1 MQISAKLVLKKVTDV
16 DVLEELHFID
26 NDPEEALERYEEDL
40 HNRSS
45 HYNRLRRVH
54 SPWCGFVYCNASEQN
69 ELVTLPEHIG
79 IATGER
85 PGCNHLVTHPY
96 KKPFN
101 RRPVSNLT
109 DARPHYRVDEEP
121 FFPPPVPWVHTRS
134 EWRKSI
140 RNIGQYVC
148 ARSQT
153 CEVCTKGNLTIGEVV
168 RLLQD
173 IKEPSNG
180 SDHLVYTRTLVF
192 AIAHFEW
199 NEAWRPFIMER
210 ALDILC
216 SVYPEAN
223 DRSHGW
229 LVQRQE
235 WGFGHQLTWSESRE
249 IRDVSE
255 VPEQMCGKG
264 YWRIIKRSSE
274 FATLLVHQLHD
285 QAHFS
290 PVDAVLHRLEV
301 IGIKIPQVGTMV
313 RQVLA
318 DCKVCH
324 TAKATLGQ
332 VSQLLKRV
340 KSGPIDLATVSKL
353 NEEIPSSY
361 WICDTAGPLKVKC
374 DTTEGCFSEVHVVIF
389 VQIYFRRVV
398 MFLVPNLSVQAMVE
412 AMTALVSTEGRIELL
427 ITDPGSQLSS
437 LANEFG
443 PIVNNEDEDSLK
455 ILTDIKRRSGGN
467 VWLDLLIH
475 RYSGDMKSDGVR
487 FKISVKGQSHLQG
500 LAEKVVEKVKLFFS
514 DERVFKVQDEGTL
527 TEYECRKRLYLIMH
541 NINSIPFHTLSP
553 GVRFS
558 PNDLLGVSGRIAV
571 NVNYPDM
578 FKDNLVN
585 PTATVKDAIRS
596 MERLNM
602 RIRLD
607 VFRFFLPL
615 LRDDSVRLGKDRGK
629 KGSGDP
635 TTIDMLTK
643 GSIVV
648 DLDKVRRTHSLRGSI
663 ARVELLTTGN
673 RGAIISSVRQE
684 SLKNLSSD
692 VRKQI
697 RSCDVHKERGCQV
710 CMSKMI
716 LDRSKGI
723 EVDIRARPSDKLFLI
738 HRELPVD
745 EPPEERRMVLRRRI
759 REAGRVDEPL
769 IEGQYTPPIPQRML
783 DEFLEDEKW
792 CEKEDLKRENRD
804 KKRNR
809 SKKEAKESRRIIQQ
823 MKKLKPANRIKALA
837 NVIDDQGREEVV
849 TRITPEDKQK
859 VDLVL
864 RKSNR
869 IRGIP
874 ANVHVGLYRTLHESG
889 ANILALSNKGI

>member
-1 MQISAKLVLKKVTDV
+1 
-16 DVLEELHFID
+16 
-26 NDPEEALERYEEDL
+26 
-40 HNRSS
+40 
-45 HYNRLRRVH
+45 
-54 SPWCGFVYCNASEQN
+54 
-69 ELVTLPEHIG
+69 
-79 IATGER
+79 
-85 PGCNHLVTHPY
+85 
-96 KKPFN
+96 
-101 RRPVSNLT
+101 
-109 DARPHYRVDEEP
+109 
-121 FFPPPVPWVHTRS
+121 
-134 EWRKSI
+134 
-140 RNIGQYVC
+140 
-148 ARSQT
+148 
-153 CEVCTKGNLTIGEVV
+153 
-168 RLLQD
+168 
-173 IKEPSNG
+173 
-180 SDHLVYTRTLVF
+180 
-192 AIAHFEW
+192 
-199 NEAWRPFIMER
+199 
-210 ALDILC
+210 
-216 SVYPEAN
+216 
-223 DRSHGW
+223 
-229 LVQRQE
+229 
-235 WGFGHQLTWSESRE
+235 
-249 IRDVSE
+249 
-255 VPEQMCGKG
+255 
-264 YWRIIKRSSE
+264 
-274 FATLLVHQLHD
+274 
-285 QAHFS
+285 
-290 PVDAVLHRLEV
+290 
-301 IGIKIPQVGTMV
+301 
-313 RQVLA
+313 
-318 DCKVCH
+318 
-324 TAKATLGQ
+324 
-332 VSQLLKRV
+332 
-340 KSGPIDLATVSKL
+340 
-353 NEEIPSSY
+353 
-361 WICDTAGPLKVKC
+361 
-374 DTTEGCFSEVHVVIF
+374 
-389 VQIYFRRVV
+389 
-398 MFLVPNLSVQAMVE
+398 
-412 AMTALVSTEGRIELL
+412 
-427 ITDPGSQLSS
+427 
-437 LANEFG
+437 
-443 PIVNNEDEDSLK
+443 
-455 ILTDIKRRSGGN
+455 
-467 VWLDLLIH
+467 
-475 RYSGDMKSDGVR
+475 
-487 FKISVKGQSHLQG
+487 
-500 LAEKVVEKVKLFFS
+500 
-514 DERVFKVQDEGTL
+514 
-527 TEYECRKRLYLIMH
+527 
-541 NINSIPFHTLSP
+541 
-553 GVRFS
+553 
-558 PNDLLGVSGRIAV
+558 
-571 NVNYPDM
+571 
-578 FKDNLVN
+578 
-585 PTATVKDAIRS
+585 
-596 MERLNM
+596 M

-849 TRITPEDKQK
+849 TKITPEDKQK